1 MYEQTPDA
9 LHRVQGQG
17 LQGSDQW
24 PKAASRDHCRLRAA
38 PYPSKPME
46 EPTAGVSSDLTP
58 RAMNSHA
65 KDENQDKDAELFQ
78 QHW

>member
-1 MYEQTPDA
+1 
-9 LHRVQGQG
+9 
-17 LQGSDQW
+17 
-24 PKAASRDHCRLRAA
+24 
-38 PYPSKPME
+38 ME